1 MVAEMGKFVDNSWH
15 AVKVAFANEIGRIAI
30 ARGIDP
36 QAVAEIFLAD
46 TKLNVS
52 PYYLRP
58 GGPYGGSCL
67 PKDLSGMLALAR
79 DSGLAVPVLAG
90 ARDSNG
96 LHLSWLAQAVR
107 AKLPPPGPILLL
119 GLSFKAGTDDLRNS
133 PLLDL
138 AEILVEAGYDLA
150 IYDPDVD
157 PARLVGVNFAV
168 AAEHQ
173 ATLMDRMTHDLEG
186 AAAAGQAD
194 RPGQADPGRARAAAG
209 GRAGARRAA
218 PAGRGLSTATLERP
232 SPRGN
237 RSRSTAITACR
248 GRCGSSRRRAGWR
261 SCSSTAARRC
271 R

>member
-15 AVKVAFANEIGRIAI
+15 AVKVAFANEIGRIAT

-96 LHLSWLAQAVR
+96 LHLAWLAQAVR
-107 AKLPPPGPILLL
+107 AKLPPPGPILQL

-138 AEILVEAGYDLA
+138 AEILVEGGYDLA
-150 IYDPDVD
+150 DLRSRRRP
-157 PARLVGVNFAV
+157 G
-168 AAEHQ
+168 AAGGRQFRGRRRAQ
-173 ATLMDRMTHDLEG
+173 ATLMDRMTQDLEG
-186 AAAAGQAD
+186 AAA
-194 RPGQADPGRARAAAG
+194 RARLIVLG
-209 GRAGARRAA
+209 KPIPGVRERL
-218 PAGRGLSTATLERP
+218 PAGVPVLDV
-232 SPRGN
+232 PRLQDV
-237 RSRSTAITACR
+237 A
-248 GRCGSSRRRAGWR
+248 
-261 SCSSTAARRC
+261 
-271 R
+271 